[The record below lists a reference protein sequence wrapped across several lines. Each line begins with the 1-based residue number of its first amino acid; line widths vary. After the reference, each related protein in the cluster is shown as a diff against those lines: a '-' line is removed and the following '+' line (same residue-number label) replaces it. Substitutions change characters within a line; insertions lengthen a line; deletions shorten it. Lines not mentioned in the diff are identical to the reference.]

1 MKFTKEELDYIHTD
15 VKINLTKVRGLQLKK
30 FRKNSWTPQDKERVI
45 KREVFL
51 RTILDKIEYLQGE
64 NNERL

>member
-1 MKFTKEELDYIHTD
+1 MKFTKEELNELYGD
-15 VKINLTKVRGLQLKK
+15 VKHNLTIVGGLQLKK
-30 FRKNSWTPQDKERVI
+30 FRKNSWTPQDRERVI

-64 NNERL
+64 LSQ

>member
-45 KREVFL
+45 KKEDFL
-51 RTILDKIEYLQGE
+51 RTILEKIEHLQGE
-64 NNERL
+64 KNART

>member
-15 VKINLTKVRGLQLKK
+15 VKINLSRVRGLQLKK
-30 FRKNSWTPQDKERVI
+30 FRKNSWTPQDKEMVI

-51 RTILDKIEYLQGE
+51 KAILEKIEHLQGE
-64 NNERL
+64 LSQ